1 MLIRNVHLLE
11 TYQSEEEL
19 SSKLFNLRGMVISTK
34 MNKTIVIRRNY
45 LHYVKKYKRF
55 EKRHKNIACHAS
67 PCFSIKEGDIVI
79 AG

>member
-45 LHYVKKYKRF
+45 LHYVKKYK
-55 EKRHKNIACHAS
+55 I
-67 PCFSIKEGDIVI
+67 IKII
-79 AG
+79 F

>member
-1 MLIRNVHLLE
+1 
-11 TYQSEEEL
+11 
-19 SSKLFNLRGMVISTK
+19 MVISTK

-55 EKRHKNIACHAS
+55 ETRHKNIACHAS